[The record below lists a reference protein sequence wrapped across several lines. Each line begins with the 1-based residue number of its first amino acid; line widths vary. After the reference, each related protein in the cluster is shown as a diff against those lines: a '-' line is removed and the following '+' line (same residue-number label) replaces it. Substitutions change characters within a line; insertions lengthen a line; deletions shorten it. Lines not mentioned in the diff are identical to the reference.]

1 MQANRDAPAVR
12 AVVEEEKGAA
22 EMEESGER
30 GEGEMRRG
38 IALRCTR
45 GADAD
50 EVVVRGA
57 SIIGVMR
64 PHRALGCP

>member
-1 MQANRDAPAVR
+1 MR

-22 EMEESGER
+22 EA
-30 GEGEMRRG
+30 GEMRRG

>member
-1 MQANRDAPAVR
+1 MR

-22 EMEESGER
+22 EVEESGEDEKGHR
-30 GEGEMRRG
+30 AAVHAR
-38 IALRCTR
+38 
-45 GADAD
+45 ADAD